1 LEIGRYRTSGLL
13 LGLGPIGI
21 ALVTPRHGGLYGR
34 KRKEKGLRAMRSGL
48 GVEEGEEKVG
58 GGGAFIAGAG
68 KEKAS
73 VRGRISDPVARY
85 SVLSISMAQS
95 VEI

>member
-1 LEIGRYRTSGLL
+1 
-13 LGLGPIGI
+13 
-21 ALVTPRHGGLYGR
+21 
-34 KRKEKGLRAMRSGL
+34 MRSGL